1 MRLAQELFV
10 AENVTDLETVVYA
23 LKRNIPMPRL
33 YCILFISEKNCYEI
47 VSSWELCRGRFQS
60 KNGVVVG
67 VANGKREA
75 FDLIAYMIEEVI
87 KDGKDL
93 SNPSTWIEGVAN
105 EVRV

>member
-1 MRLAQELFV
+1 MRLAQDLFV

-33 YCILFISEKNCYEI
+33 YCILFVSEKNRYEL

-60 KNGVVVG
+60 KDGVVVG
-67 VANGKREA
+67 VANGKREGL
-75 FDLIAYMIEEVI
+75 DLIAYLIEEVV

-93 SNPSTWIEGVAN
+93 SEPDTWIEGIGN
-105 EVRV
+105 EIVV

>member
-1 MRLAQELFV
+1 MQLAQDLFV

-23 LKRNIPMPRL
+23 LRRNIPMPRL
-33 YCILFISEKNCYEI
+33 YCILYVFEKNRYEL
-47 VSSWELCRGRFQS
+47 VSSWELCKGRFLF
-60 KNGVVVG
+60 KNGVIVG

-75 FDLIAYMIEEVI
+75 YDLMAYMIEEVV

-105 EVRV
+105 EVGI